1 MDNCFNQYMD
11 NFNAVQGLSDKEKN
25 WAKKDDCHPDV
36 VGIQK
41 YADFFANV
49 ISKNKINN
57 DVDNYIIDY

>member
-49 ISKNKINN
+49 ISKIR
-57 DVDNYIIDY
+57 